1 LPWLAA
7 WEPRGKQLF
16 PDINEALKRRENLL
30 LDYDELRTKVK
41 KLVDKPSADP
51 TKLPMVS
58 APVPRA
64 SAADFSG
71 SAKPS
76 WLGAAATSYD
86 HGAPQAETR
95 CNDARQAYEFTNQV
109 LIEDLP
115 RLFTA
120 RVAYM
125 DPILQAFVRTQNKF
139 YWAAAE
145 AMQPL
150 TKYFT
155 PEVGEVRAAP
165 STAPLAFA
173 VR

>member
-1 LPWLAA
+1 MRPW
-7 WEPRGKQLF
+7 RQ
-16 PDINEALKRRENLL
+16 
-30 LDYDELRTKVK
+30 T
-41 KLVDKPSADP
+41 
-51 TKLPMVS
+51 
-58 APVPRA
+58 
-64 SAADFSG
+64 
-71 SAKPS
+71 
-76 WLGAAATSYD
+76 
-86 HGAPQAETR
+86 ETR
-95 CNDARQAYEFTNQV
+95 CNDARQAYEFTNQI

-155 PEVGEVRAAP
+155 PEVGEVCAAP
-165 STAPLAFA
+165 HSARLNIAA
-173 VR
+173 R